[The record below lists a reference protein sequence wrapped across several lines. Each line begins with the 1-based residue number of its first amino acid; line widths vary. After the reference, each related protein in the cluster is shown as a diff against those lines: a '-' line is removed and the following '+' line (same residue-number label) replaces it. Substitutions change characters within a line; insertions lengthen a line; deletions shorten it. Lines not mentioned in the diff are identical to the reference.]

1 MTLALC
7 AITSFAKD
15 IKTIIVT
22 TNPQMHCEA
31 CENKIKSNMRFEKG
45 IKAIET
51 NISRQEVTLT
61 YDADKTTPEKLMKG
75 FEKSD
80 TRPPLRPAA
89 TRSKLAARN
98 SRQVADKNRIAATS
112 NRRAAANNRQT
123 VRRNRTAAKSNR
135 QDANKTARIAAKP
148 NAVRRSKTGIDLKT
162 KNTRQGKALP
172 CCNLNFNVTRLTSNN
187 NLPAFYL
194 TCIL

>member
-1 MTLALC
+1 MALC

-75 FEKSD
+75 FEKFGY
-80 TRPPLRPAA
+80 TA
-89 TRSKLAARN
+89 TVKTDCDKKQTCCEKAQADCSK
-98 SRQVADKNRIAATS
+98 QQ
-112 NRRAAANNRQT
+112 ANCEKKQNCCNKQQT
-123 VRRNRTAAKSNR
+123 GCK
-135 QDANKTARIAAKP
+135 QDCKKC
-148 NAVRRSKTGIDLKT
+148 SKTE
-162 KNTRQGKALP
+162 
-172 CCNLNFNVTRLTSNN
+172 CCNKK
-187 NLPAFYL
+187 
-194 TCIL
+194 